1 MGHPPRQITVIVEV
15 PVTVELPLVVT
26 VPVMVICSEAAALD
40 ETVSSPP
47 LVVIDASL
55 VDDVPVK
62 SDDETLTLQVTK
74 AADIGVPLALAPIC
88 RVLPGCT
95 LVEDGVTVRLPLIV
109 PAMTSI

>member
-15 PVTVELPLVVT
+15 PVTVELTLVVT

-47 LVVIDASL
+47 LVIDASV

-62 SDDETLTLQVTK
+62 IDAETLALQVT
-74 AADIGVPLALAPIC
+74 
-88 RVLPGCT
+88 
-95 LVEDGVTVRLPLIV
+95 
-109 PAMTSI
+109 